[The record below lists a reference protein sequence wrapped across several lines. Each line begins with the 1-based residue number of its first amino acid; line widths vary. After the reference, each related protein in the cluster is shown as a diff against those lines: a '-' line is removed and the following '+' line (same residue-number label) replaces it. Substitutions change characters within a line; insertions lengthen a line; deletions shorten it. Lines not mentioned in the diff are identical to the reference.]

1 MKTQLST
8 YYFQITDIWKSQ
20 CELHYKL
27 FDLTCDEYALLL
39 DSNVEDLEDKIAQKA
54 EVINKIEANEKL
66 RNDIL
71 ATIQNDYKELKI
83 NSINDLI
90 EFFSAFEAEKEGK
103 HLFRF
108 NGLLVDIIEKI
119 QDQNKKNQL
128 FINKALNSLREIR
141 ESAMGTKTVSTYNAK
156 GVTQQRQLERNP

>member
-1 MKTQLST
+1 MKTQLAT

-39 DSNVEDLEDKIAQKA
+39 DSKVDELEEKINAKS
-54 EVINKIEANEKL
+54 ELINDIERNEKA
-66 RNDIL
+66 RNVIL
-71 ATIQNDYKELKI
+71 TNIQNEYEELEI
-83 NSINDLI
+83 NSISDLLD
-90 EFFSAFEAEKEGK
+90 FFATFEAEKDGK

-108 NGLLVDIIEKI
+108 NSLLVDIIEKI

-128 FINKALNSLREIR
+128 FINKALSSLREIR

-156 GVTQQRQLERNP
+156 GFTQQRSLERNP

>member
-1 MKTQLST
+1 MKTQLAT

-39 DSNVEDLEDKIAQKA
+39 DSKIDELEEKVSEKSEI
-54 EVINKIEANEKL
+54 ISKIEVNEKA
-66 RNDIL
+66 RNQIL
-71 ATIQNDYKELKI
+71 ANIQKDYKELKI
-83 NSINDLI
+83 NSINDLVD
-90 EFFSAFEAEKEGK
+90 FFSKFEAEKDGK

-108 NGLLVDIIEKI
+108 NSLLVDIIEKI
-119 QDQNKKNQL
+119 QTQNKKNQL

-156 GVTQQRQLERNP
+156 GITQQRSLERNP